1 MGIVAKS
8 ETKGSKTT
16 NSENISTKVEPRAKM
31 KSGWG
36 LGMHWDCEWWWAGFR
51 GSFQR
56 ARSQRFDHTTSIN
69 HSLTFIVCLSSLFL
83 SFSAL

>member
-36 LGMHWDCEWWWAGFR
+36 LGMHWDCEWLWAGFR
-51 GSFQR
+51 GSF
-56 ARSQRFDHTTSIN
+56 
-69 HSLTFIVCLSSLFL
+69 
-83 SFSAL
+83 